1 MCETSVESET
11 SSEGWRLQ
19 GAHSWCVCVCVMLS
33 IYMLL
38 QHLCFF
44 PLSPPLLISDLF
56 TSSSSFHRN
65 MVKSF
70 YTSSLLLD
78 VLSVFGELS
87 EEVRS
92 QTIQKDKQM
101 S

>member
-1 MCETSVESET
+1 MESET
-11 SSEGWRLQ
+11 SSEG
-19 GAHSWCVCVCVMLS
+19 GGYKEPIHGVCDAE
-33 IYMLL
+33 
-38 QHLCFF
+38 HLHVVTTPVFF
-44 PLSPPLLISDLF
+44 LLSPPLLISDLF
-56 TSSSSFHRN
+56 TSSTSSSSSCRN

>member
-1 MCETSVESET
+1 M
-11 SSEGWRLQ
+11 
-19 GAHSWCVCVCVMLS
+19 ACVCACVMLS

-56 TSSSSFHRN
+56 TSSTFSSSSCRN

-92 QTIQKDKQM
+92 QTIRKDKQM

>member
-1 MCETSVESET
+1 M
-11 SSEGWRLQ
+11 
-19 GAHSWCVCVCVMLS
+19 ACVCACVMLS

-56 TSSSSFHRN
+56 TSSAFSSSSCRN

-92 QTIQKDKQM
+92 QTIWKDKQM